1 MTQKLRNR
9 NRDIGIGIND
19 TQAYRSDL
27 IQIQIIQRQY
37 IGKDDIDADVIMD
50 THMDLDDR
58 NGDRDRLS
66 YRDRD
71 RFIAGEK
78 TKVTEVST
86 QNHYYPN
93 MSTGMFD

>member
-1 MTQKLRNR
+1 
-9 NRDIGIGIND
+9 
-19 TQAYRSDL
+19 
-27 IQIQIIQRQY
+27 
-37 IGKDDIDADVIMD
+37 
-50 THMDLDDR
+50 MDLDDR
-58 NGDRDRLS
+58 NGDIDRLS